1 MTGVEGHIG
10 YVGPFPTKPGMNWKH
25 PIASWSHIEYP
36 IGDDKHHVGTSS
48 TVHLDNAIGSLDI
61 EYFSYRTG
69 DQIGAVF
76 LPINYVFFFFSPPYT
91 ASAFSRKHKPD
102 QIVIA
107 GFHKVGAITTKTG
120 FGDGYVYKFDD
131 ITVSQ
136 VCER

>member
-1 MTGVEGHIG
+1 MLLDLLTSNT
-10 YVGPFPTKPGMNWKH
+10 FL
-25 PIASWSHIEYP
+25 IAQEIRS
-36 IGDDKHHVGTSS
+36 V
-48 TVHLDNAIGSLDI
+48 L
-61 EYFSYRTG
+61 YFSQSITC
-69 DQIGAVF
+69 
-76 LPINYVFFFFSPPYT
+76 FFFSPPNT

-136 VCER
+136 V